1 MSAILCSAGL
11 PRFILTLTWNDR
23 KTKELKVSTRRKASH
38 NLNITGIGVDH
49 PIQTIGSNYAF
60 IISPSLLLSIYI
72 IPYTLTKVKLVS
84 LTFPNVST
92 QVYHTVVPPYQHTIH
107 RRL

>member
-1 MSAILCSAGL
+1 MRGFTDKGGPFPPRVNLVYVSVGRYPRTNLYTESAY
-11 PRFILTLTWNDR
+11 RR
-23 KTKELKVSTRRKASH
+23 LKVSTRRKASH
-38 NLNITGIGVDH
+38 KLSITGLGVDH

-84 LTFPNVST
+84 LTLPNVST
-92 QVYHTVVPPYQHTIH
+92 
-107 RRL
+107 